1 MYTLRILGGIFA
13 VGLLVLSVVRYRRR
27 SISRLNLIITFLLGV
42 VLILLAIAPVIFTP
56 VFDLF
61 SFSRE
66 KGSGQRLIAV
76 ELFALLILFAL
87 LVRSMVSTDQNER
100 ALRLLIEALAVRDFE
115 AEKLR
120 LGDRLPTGP
129 CIVAVSPAYN
139 EAENVAAVIR
149 DIPDS
154 ISGYP
159 VVAIVVDDASDDG
172 TADVARRAGAIVV
185 SNPIRRGGGLALR
198 VGYDVAAKL
207 NAEVV
212 VSLDADGQHLPQE
225 MEVVVGPVLRG
236 EADMV
241 NGSRLL
247 GEFEKE
253 SMIRHIGVH
262 FFSRMVTIMTGQ
274 RITDPSSGYRA
285 TRADILRKF
294 VLTQD
299 QFWTSELLIEGLR
312 HRARI
317 VEVPITIKARAGGK
331 SKKPKSLKYG
341 WNFSKAIIQTWLR

>member
-1 MYTLRILGGIFA
+1 MYTLRIVGGIFA
-13 VGLLVLSVVRYRRR
+13 IGLLVLSVVRYRRR
-27 SISRLNLIITFLLGV
+27 AISRLNLIITFLLGV
-42 VLILLAIAPVIFTP
+42 VLVLLALAPVIFTP
-56 VFDLF
+56 LFDLF
-61 SFSRE
+61 TFSRE

-87 LVRSMVSTDQNER
+87 IVRAMISTDQNER
-100 ALRLLIEALAVRDFE
+100 AIRLLVEALAVRDFE
-115 AEKLR
+115 TEKVR

-149 DIPDS
+149 DIPES
-154 ISGYP
+154 IGGYP
-159 VVAIVVDDASDDG
+159 VVAIVVDDSSDDG
-172 TADVARRAGAIVV
+172 TAGVARRAGAIVV
-185 SNPIRRGGGLALR
+185 RNPIRRGGGLALR
-198 VGYDVAAKL
+198 VGYEVAAML

-212 VSLDADGQHLPQE
+212 VSLDADGQHIPQE
-225 MEVVVGPVLRG
+225 MPVLVEPVLKG

-247 GEFEKE
+247 GEFERE
-253 SMIRHIGVH
+253 SIVRHIGVH

-285 TRADILRKF
+285 TRADQLRKF

-317 VEVPITIKARAGGK
+317 IEVPITIKARAGGK

>member
-1 MYTLRILGGIFA
+1 MYTLRIVGGIFA
-13 VGLLVLSVVRYRRR
+13 VGLLVLAVLRYRRR
-27 SISRLNLIITFLLGV
+27 AISRLNLLITWVLGV
-42 VLILLAIAPVIFTP
+42 VLILLALAPVIFTP
-56 VFDLF
+56 LFDLF

-87 LVRSMVSTDQNER
+87 LVRAMISTDQNER
-100 ALRLLIEALAVRDFE
+100 SLRLLVEALAVRDFE

-120 LGDRLPTGP
+120 LGDQLPTGP

-149 DIPDS
+149 DIPES
-154 ISGYP
+154 IGGYP
-159 VVAIVVDDASDDG
+159 VVAIVVDDSSDDG
-172 TADVARRAGAIVV
+172 TGDVARRAGAIVV
-185 SNPIRRGGGLALR
+185 RNPIRRGGGLALR
-198 VGYDVAAKL
+198 VGYEVAAML

-212 VSLDADGQHLPQE
+212 VSLDADGQHLPEE
-225 MEVVVGPVLRG
+225 MPVVVEPVLKG

-247 GEFEKE
+247 GEFESE
-253 SMIRHIGVH
+253 SVVRHVGVH
-262 FFSRMVTIMTGQ
+262 FFSWLVTIMTGQ

-317 VEVPITIKARAGGK
+317 IEVPITIKARAGGK
-331 SKKPKSLKYG
+331 SKKPKSFKYG

>member
-87 LVRSMVSTDQNER
+87 LVRSMVSTDHNER

-149 DIPDS
+149 DD
-154 ISGYP
+154 
-159 VVAIVVDDASDDG
+159 
-172 TADVARRAGAIVV
+172 
-185 SNPIRRGGGLALR
+185 
-198 VGYDVAAKL
+198 
-207 NAEVV
+207 
-212 VSLDADGQHLPQE
+212 
-225 MEVVVGPVLRG
+225 
-236 EADMV
+236 
-241 NGSRLL
+241 
-247 GEFEKE
+247 
-253 SMIRHIGVH
+253 
-262 FFSRMVTIMTGQ
+262 
-274 RITDPSSGYRA
+274 
-285 TRADILRKF
+285 
-294 VLTQD
+294 
-299 QFWTSELLIEGLR
+299 
-312 HRARI
+312 
-317 VEVPITIKARAGGK
+317 ARAGREPVAEIGRA
-331 SKKPKSLKYG
+331 SCRERVCSVV
-341 WNFSKAIIQTWLR
+341 

>member
-1 MYTLRILGGIFA
+1 MYTLRIVGGIFA
-13 VGLLVLSVVRYRRR
+13 IGLLVLSVVRYRRR
-27 SISRLNLIITFLLGV
+27 AISRLNLIITFLLGV
-42 VLILLAIAPVIFTP
+42 VLVLLALAPVIFTP
-56 VFDLF
+56 LFDLF
-61 SFSRE
+61 TFSRE

-87 LVRSMVSTDQNER
+87 IVRAMISTDQNER
-100 ALRLLIEALAVRDFE
+100 AIRLLVEALAVRDFE
-115 AEKLR
+115 TEKVR

-149 DIPDS
+149 DIPES
-154 ISGYP
+154 IGGYP
-159 VVAIVVDDASDDG
+159 VVAIVVDDSSDDG

-185 SNPIRRGGGLALR
+185 RNPIRRGGGLALR
-198 VGYDVAAKL
+198 VGYEVAAML

-212 VSLDADGQHLPQE
+212 VSLDADGQHIPQE
-225 MEVVVGPVLRG
+225 MPVLVEPVLKG

-247 GEFEKE
+247 GEFERE
-253 SMIRHIGVH
+253 SIVRHIGVH

-285 TRADILRKF
+285 TRADQLRKF

-317 VEVPITIKARAGGK
+317 IEVPITIKARAGGK